1 MGAGAE
7 FMWIRRHGLSA
18 LALALLVVSAPAAAA
33 GKRFAVVVPTNA
45 NAFYDAVAEGCRA
58 RAAAYPETTCVVL
71 GPGGEE
77 KRNQGEIL
85 KDLVAE
91 KIDGIAVS
99 PARLDE
105 VIPALTAAR
114 EAGIPVV
121 AFDADLPETLRAAFV
136 GTNARDFGRALG
148 SSLRRWKPAGGRYAL
163 ISGDATVTALSDRV
177 AGVRDALGAGWKE
190 VEGSPVITSGEAH
203 SAAGLVDRFLLD
215 HADLDA
221 VISVGAWPLLAE
233 DTWRAVVARH
243 KERFDRAKVVIVVA
257 DALPLERRLVR
268 EGLGHVLVGQR
279 PADMGARLA
288 EVLDALAAGRRA
300 PDIVYVGFEVLTR
313 RDLLAEPQ

>member
-1 MGAGAE
+1 M
-7 FMWIRRHGLSA
+7 FIRTRRHGLSA
-18 LALALLVVSAPAAAA
+18 LVFALLAATGPAAAA
-33 GKRFAVVVPTNA
+33 GKRFAVVVPTTA

-58 RAAAYPETTCVVL
+58 RVAAFAETTCVVV

-77 KRNQGEIL
+77 KRSQGEIL
-85 KDLVAE
+85 KDLVAD

-105 VIPALTAAR
+105 VTPALTAAKA
-114 EAGIPVV
+114 AGIPVV

-177 AGVRDALGAGWKE
+177 AGVRDALGTGWTE
-190 VEGSPVITSGEAH
+190 IEGSPAITTGEAR

-233 DTWRAVVARH
+233 DTWRDIAARH
-243 KERFDRAKVVIVVA
+243 KERLDRAKVVIVVA
-257 DALPLERRLVR
+257 DALPLERQLVR

-288 EVLDALAAGRRA
+288 EVLDALAAKRRA

>member
-1 MGAGAE
+1 MGEGAM
-7 FMWIRRHGLSA
+7 FMPTRRRDLAA

-33 GKRFAVVVPTNA
+33 GRRFAVVAPTTA

-58 RAAAYPETTCVVL
+58 RAAAFSETTCVVF

-77 KRNQGEIL
+77 KRSQGEIL

-91 KIDGIAVS
+91 KFDGIAVS
-99 PARLDE
+99 PAPLDE
-105 VIPALTAAR
+105 VTPALTAAKA
-114 EAGIPVV
+114 AGIPVV
-121 AFDADLPETLRAAFV
+121 AFDADLPEPLRAAFV

-163 ISGDATVTALSDRV
+163 ISGDASVTALSERV
-177 AGVRDALGAGWKE
+177 AGVRDALGAGWTE
-190 VEGSPVITSGEAH
+190 IEGSPAITTGEAR

-215 HADLDA
+215 RADLDA
-221 VISVGAWPLLAE
+221 VISVGAWPLLDEIA
-233 DTWRAVVARH
+233 WRDIAARH

-288 EVLDALAAGRRA
+288 EVLDALAAERRA

-313 RDLLAEPQ
+313 RDLLPESQ